1 MDSIKLSE
9 KSKLDFFVSFSRVP
23 MKKGKPPEMPEFYIS
38 KINKISKLNK
48 IRGFVVIEHGIR
60 WKQ

>member
-1 MDSIKLSE
+1 MDSIKLSD
-9 KSKLDFFVSFSRVP
+9 KRKLYFFVSFSRVP
-23 MKKGKPPEMPEFYIS
+23 MKNGKPTEMPEFIIS
-38 KINKISKLNK
+38 KINK